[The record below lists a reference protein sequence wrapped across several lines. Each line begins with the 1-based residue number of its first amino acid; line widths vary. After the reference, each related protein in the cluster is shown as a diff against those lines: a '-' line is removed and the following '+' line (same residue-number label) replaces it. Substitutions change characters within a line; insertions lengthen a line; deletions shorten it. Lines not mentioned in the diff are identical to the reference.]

1 LAAALPQIDA
11 PAPRPWELYSERQ
24 RWRLLAI
31 LFLVATSNYFDRNVI
46 AVLLEPIKHE
56 FQLSDTLLGVLGGF
70 CFALFYALFGIPIS
84 RWGDGGNRRTII
96 TTALTI
102 WSLMTVLCGLA
113 QSFVQLAAARVG
125 VGVGEAGAIP
135 PAQSL
140 IADYFPPERR
150 AGAIAVF
157 TSAATAGLLL
167 GFGVGG
173 YVAEKYG
180 WRTAFILGG
189 IPGLALALL
198 TRWGLEE
205 PRVQLGFPY
214 DNPRRESFGETLQRL
229 RQKRSYVHALI
240 GCQLYFVMAYGAL
253 LFIPAYLIRVQ
264 HVALATVSVAYGTV
278 GAVSGLIG
286 TLGGGWLANR
296 LGRKDVRWLAWLCA
310 IACAVAGPLYM
321 LALGVNNFTVF
332 LAASGLGSALLAGGL
347 PAMFAGI
354 IAVAGSARRTTAL
367 AIVLFSATLI
377 GGGLGP
383 LVSGALSDVLTA
395 TYGDNGLRY
404 ALLAVMP
411 VLLVT
416 GGFFYAFGRAMP
428 ADLEE

>member
-1 LAAALPQIDA
+1 MAAALPQIDA
-11 PAPRPWELYSERQ
+11 PATRPWELYSQRQ
-24 RWRLLAI
+24 RRRFLAI
-31 LFLVATSNYFDRNVI
+31 LFLVATSNYFDRNVL

-56 FQLSDTLLGVLGGF
+56 FHLSDTLLGVLGGF
-70 CFALFYALFGIPIS
+70 SFALFYALFGIPIS

-96 TTALTI
+96 TVALVI
-102 WSLMTVLCGLA
+102 WSLMTVVCGLA

-140 IADYFPPERR
+140 IADYFAPERR
-150 AGAIAVF
+150 AGALAVF

-180 WRTAFILGG
+180 WRAAFILGG

-198 TRWGLEE
+198 TRWGLDE
-205 PRVQLGFPY
+205 PRERLGFPEH
-214 DNPRRESFGETLQRL
+214 NPRRESFGESMKRL
-229 RQKRSYVHALI
+229 RHKRSYVHALI
-240 GCQLYFVMAYGAL
+240 GCQLYFFMAYGAL

-264 HVALATVSVAYGTV
+264 HIALATVSVAYGTV
-278 GAVSGLIG
+278 GAVGALIG

-296 LGRKDVRWLAWLCA
+296 LGSKDVRWLAWLCA
-310 IACAVAGPLYM
+310 IACALTGPLNM
-321 LALGVNNFTVF
+321 LALGVNNFTLF
-332 LAASGLGSALLAGGL
+332 LVLSGVGSTLLAGGL
-347 PAMFAGI
+347 PSMFAGI

-395 TYGDNGLRY
+395 TYGDAGLRY

-416 GGFFYAFGRAMP
+416 GVFFYAFGRAMP